1 MDFHLSDEQ
10 AMLKESLS
18 GWLERNYGFD
28 QWRKLTR
35 RRPPQSAENWDS
47 FAAMGW
53 LRLSLPEEA
62 GGMGLGALEETNIGE
77 AFGSRLVV
85 EPYLSAIVL
94 SAGLVA
100 RAGTPAQR
108 SAMLPAIGDG
118 QLRIAFAF
126 AEAESRFEL
135 SRIQTRAMRTEAGY
149 ALSGRKILVL
159 DAPGADRIMVLA
171 RTAGEISAE
180 AGLGLFIVD
189 PASQGASMH
198 PYTTVDDR
206 QAADI
211 IFDRV
216 IAEEALGDP
225 EAAYP
230 AVAAATD
237 RALVYLCAEGV
248 GAMGALCEQTLAYV
262 KIRKQFGQPI
272 GDFQVIQH
280 RIVDMRVQ
288 LECAR
293 ALTLYAA
300 SVSDGE
306 PVERARA
313 ASAAKAQVGRSARFV
328 GRAAVQLHGGIGM
341 TDELA
346 VGHYFKRLLMVETML
361 GDIDFH
367 QKRFASLP
375 SELA

>member
-1 MDFHLSDEQ
+1 MDFRLNDEQ
-10 AMLKESLS
+10 AMLGESLS
-18 GWLERNYGFD
+18 GWLARNYGFE
-28 QWRKLTR
+28 QWRRLTA
-35 RRPPQSAENWDS
+35 RRPPYSLENWDS

-53 LRLSLPEEA
+53 LRLAMPEDT
-62 GGMGLGALEETNIGE
+62 GGMGLGAIEEAGVGE
-77 AFGSRLVV
+77 AFGSHLVV
-85 EPYLSAIVL
+85 EPYLSSIVL
-94 SAGLVA
+94 SAGLIA
-100 RAGTPAQR
+100 LAGTAAQQ

-118 QLRIAFAF
+118 RLRIAFAH

-135 SRIQTRAMRTEAGY
+135 SRIGTRAARTEAGHV
-149 ALSGRKILVL
+149 LSGRKILVL

-171 RTAGEISAE
+171 RTAGDIAAE
-180 AGLGLFIVD
+180 AGLGLFILD
-189 PASQGASMH
+189 PKSQGVSLRS
-198 PYTTVDDR
+198 YTTVDDR
-206 QAADI
+206 QAADLVL
-211 IFDRV
+211 DGAV
-216 IAEEALGDP
+216 AEEVLGDP

-230 AVAAATD
+230 AVVAATD

-248 GAMGALCEQTLAYV
+248 GAMSALCEQTLAYV
-262 KIRKQFGQPI
+262 RIRQQFGQPI

-280 RIVDMRVQ
+280 RVVDMRVQ

-300 SVSDGE
+300 SVADGE
-306 PVERARA
+306 PLERARA
-313 ASAAKAQVGRSARFV
+313 ASAAKVQVGRSARFV

-346 VGHYFKRLLMVETML
+346 VGHYFKRLLMVETLL

-367 QKRFASLP
+367 QRRFASLP